1 MHFDYTQQGRRP
13 SAKQIVGAWL
23 KAGKPAAFTVEYGET
38 FAQFER
44 GVGRWG
50 NVDLWTDS
58 GNGQRGVDRNAVV
71 KLLNQKG

>member
-13 SAKQIVGAWL
+13 SAKQIFGAWS

-38 FAQFER
+38 FAQFQR
-44 GVGRWG
+44 FTNRWT